1 MSEAFLSIE
10 NVAMYFGGLHA
21 LDDVSFEVERGW
33 MGGWGVTAKAFRNN
47 RD

>member
-21 LDDVSFEVERGW
+21 LDDVSFEVERGSVL
-33 MGGWGVTAKAFRNN
+33 GLIGPNGSGR
-47 RD
+47 RR